1 MKKNLL
7 KRMVTRLTGLSV
19 AFFMMVAVQG
29 MAQKNNSSGGSSAT
43 FKQIKLPEL
52 ATDYH
57 PATSSTKVNP
67 FTKTTSGNII
77 QVAHGGNTTNYQSW
91 NDAVEALQENDVITL
106 LQDVE
111 LVYGDELGKP
121 AFKIPKVSC
130 TIQGTATTTV
140 FKSTSTIEME
150 APVTFKNLT
159 LDLKELVACGNALVF
174 DENVTC
180 TNQYMTVCGGSG
192 FYEEG
197 VEIKST
203 SITIKSGT
211 FQTVYG
217 GGFYADVTGD
227 TNIKVL
233 GGNVSWLYGGGKNAS
248 VAGTANV
255 EIENGSIDYV
265 YGGGKE
271 SYAECGNTNVTIK
284 GGTFGKVDGYRYNL
298 MGGGEEAPVTGKA
311 KVTINGGTFNCFVTA
326 GGGQNNATTATCG
339 STELNITGGTFTKWT
354 YGGGWASPVL
364 GTATVRVSGSASLT
378 TTLCGGGVMATASCQ
393 NTDVQVSSGSLGYLY
408 GGGENGPVIG
418 ESKLTI
424 DGSASA
430 SWTFGGCYDADC
442 GSTEVTLN
450 TTGTIAGGLYG
461 GCRTGSS
468 NTSRVN
474 IKQGTVTDLI
484 YGGGEQEASVVT
496 GDTYVTMDGGSCI
509 GVYGGGW
516 QGQVNG
522 TTHVLVNGGTISNAI
537 YGGGY
542 GSDQDQDN
550 DKGRV
555 GNTEVKVTG
564 VTTKSTVF
572 GDGLYGSVTSNTSVI
587 IEGGKFDGIYGS
599 GLNGQIG
606 GKADILVKGGE
617 ISVLRIASNN
627 IPEVGGSIT
636 IEGNPTITSTINS
649 CQNITGD
656 RADDFKLILKGG
668 GTKENPLVLPTIDR
682 FTNITLDNSFITIE
696 SVNPSSTE
704 YPAIRLLSGK
714 ATTIKGKGLT
724 GETLLVRSVGGVPST
739 SVPLIIGDFP
749 SNLQFS
755 YFYSADTKY
764 PLFKAG
770 DTYQLSEYKDA
781 VTVVLKTV
789 NITQPTHGALAVKW
803 IGVAGNHDTELDS
816 GDRVPANTELTLS
829 VIPKDGYQGGSVFA
843 NGVELT
849 GSTHSVTDDVTFS
862 AQGFTAIPY
871 TVSVTPTANGTITA
885 TPNTNVTVG
894 TEVALTILPNDGY
907 RLKSGSLKVYKTGD
921 GGTTIALSG
930 TSFNMPTYGVT
941 VTAEFEQIPYQITIS
956 SMENG
961 NITAS
966 PSVDITEGVEVAL
979 TVSPADGYRLK
990 SGSLQ
995 VYKTGDANTT
1005 VALSGNSFRM
1015 PAYDVTVMAE
1025 FEGIPAP
1032 PPPVYYTVTLPS
1044 VEGATTD
1051 PAPGDYEVE
1060 SWENFRF
1067 YLTLDEDYNQS
1078 EPIVTT
1084 DRGETITPRSSD
1096 GAYIVKYIRSDVE
1109 IFIDGV
1115 VKNPDPV
1122 ANETVDTG
1130 GIKIYTVNG
1139 YLHIQAPQPEQVH
1152 IFTPDGRL
1160 LKAFRT
1166 SGNEEQIA
1174 LPKGIY
1180 LIRVTNQCVKVV
1192 L

>member
-1 MKKNLL
+1 MKQFLQKS
-7 KRMVTRLTGLSV
+7 MATRLVGLVV
-19 AFFMMVAVQG
+19 AFFMMVAANG
-29 MAQKNNSSGGSSAT
+29 AAQTSSSGSSSDALMQMT
-43 FKQIKLPEL
+43 SPKPV
-52 ATDYH
+52 ADYH
-57 PATSSTKVNP
+57 PAASSTKVNP
-67 FTKTTSGNII
+67 FTKTTSGDII
-77 QVAHGGNTTNYQSW
+77 QVAHGENTTNYQSW
-91 NDAVEALQENDVITL
+91 NDAVNALQENDVITL

-111 LVYGDELGKP
+111 LVYGDEPSGEP
-121 AFKIPKVSC
+121 AFKMPKVAC
-130 TIQGTATTTV
+130 TIQGTSTSTV

-150 APVTFKNLT
+150 APVTFKKLT
-159 LDLKELVACGNALVF
+159 LHLKELVACGNALVF

-233 GGNVSWLYGGGKNAS
+233 GGSVSWLYGGGKNAS

-265 YGGGKE
+265 YGGGKD

-542 GSDQDQDN
+542 GSDQDNDN

-555 GNTEVKVTG
+555 GNTEVRVTD
-564 VTTKSTVF
+564 VAAESTVF
-572 GDGLYGSVTSNTSVI
+572 GDGLYGSVTGNTSVI
-587 IEGGKFDGIYGS
+587 IEGGKFGGIHGS

-636 IEGNPTITSTINS
+636 IEENPTITSTINS

-656 RADDFKLILKGG
+656 RADDFKLILKGC

-682 FTNITLDNSFITIE
+682 FTDITLDNSFITIE

-724 GETLLVRSVGGVPST
+724 GETLLVRSGGGVPST

-770 DTYQLSEYKDA
+770 DTYQLSEYKGA
-781 VTVVLKTV
+781 VAVVLKTV
-789 NITQPTHGALAVKW
+789 NITQPTHGTLAVKW

-816 GDRVPANTELTLS
+816 GDKVPANTELTLS
-829 VIPKDGYQGGSVFA
+829 VIPEDGYQGGSVFA

-849 GSTHSVTDDVTFS
+849 GSTHSVTGDVTFS

-907 RLKSGSLKVYKTGD
+907 RLKSGSL
-921 GGTTIALSG
+921 
-930 TSFNMPTYGVT
+930 
-941 VTAEFEQIPYQITIS
+941 
-956 SMENG
+956 
-961 NITAS
+961 
-966 PSVDITEGVEVAL
+966 
-979 TVSPADGYRLK
+979 
-990 SGSLQ
+990 Q

-1005 VALSGNSFRM
+1005 VALSGTSFHM
-1015 PAYDVTVMAE
+1015 PAYDVTVAAK

-1032 PPPVYYTVTLPS
+1032 PPPAPVYYTVSLPS
-1044 VEGATTD
+1044 IEGATTD

-1060 SWENFRF
+1060 SWNSFRF

-1078 EPIVTT
+1078 EPVVTT
-1084 DRGETITPRSSD
+1084 DRGETIAPRNSD
-1096 GAYIVKYIRSDVE
+1096 GAYIVKYVRSDVG

-1122 ANETVDTG
+1122 ANAEIESGTEVWVREHQLFIRTD
-1130 GIKIYTVNG
+1130 KQEKVSIYTFG
-1139 YLHIQAPQPEQVH
+1139 GQL
-1152 IFTPDGRL
+1152 R
-1160 LKAFRT
+1160 KAFR
-1166 SGNEEQIA
+1166 SKGGDEA
-1174 LPKGIY
+1174 VSLPAGGYIVSIGEK
-1180 LIRVTNQCVKVV
+1180 RFKVI

>member
-1 MKKNLL
+1 MKQFLQKS
-7 KRMVTRLTGLSV
+7 MATRLVGLV
-19 AFFMMVAVQG
+19 VTFFMMVAVQG
-29 MAQKNNSSGGSSAT
+29 MAQRNNSSGGSSAGSRADLAVS
-43 FKQIKLPEL
+43 KPVLPVKKL
-52 ATDYH
+52 
-57 PATSSTKVNP
+57 TKVP
-67 FTKTTSGNII
+67 LESSGQKILTRSE
-77 QVAHGGNTTNYQSW
+77 GGNVLKITSEGADTEYADWQT
-91 NDAVEALQENDVITL
+91 AMEALKSGDEITL
-106 LQDVE
+106 LSKVILYE
-111 LVYGDELGKP
+111 ASGDKMP
-121 AFKIPKVSC
+121 DKSC
-130 TIQGTATTTV
+130 TINGDGKTLEFNTNGFAGSCSLQEDV
-140 FKSTSTIEME
+140 I
-150 APVTFKNLT
+150 FKNIHLEAEAIT
-159 LDLKELVACGNALVF
+159 ANGKKVVF
-174 DENVTC
+174 DSGVTVKDNC
-180 TNQYMTVCGGSG
+180 DVYGGG
-192 FYEEG
+192 ELG
-197 VEIKST
+197 TDVETT
-203 SITIKSGT
+203 SITIKDGAT
-211 FQTVYG
+211 LKTVYG
-217 GGFYADVTGD
+217 GGYAGKVTGN
-227 TNIKVL
+227 TNIVVD
-233 GGNVSWLYGGGKNAS
+233 GGTVTTIFGGGYNSEAIVERNTNITINNA
-248 VAGTANV
+248 T
-255 EIENGSIDYV
+255 SISTV
-265 YGGGKE
+265 YGGGDNAPVDGTANLTISDGNVGNNNSIFGGGNK
-271 SYAECGNTNVTIK
+271 AGATCGNTNVILS
-284 GGTFGKVDGYRYNL
+284 GGTINAWVF
-298 MGGGEEAPVTGKA
+298 GGGNESLVSGTA
-311 KVTINGGTFNCFVTA
+311 KVSLQGSIINKN
-326 GGGQNNATTATCG
+326 
-339 STELNITGGTFTKWT
+339 L
-354 YGGGWASPVL
+354 YGGGRLAS
-364 GTATVRVSGSASLT
+364 AT
-378 TTLCGGGVMATASCQ
+378 CQ
-393 NTDVQVSSGSLGYLY
+393 NTDVQVSSGSLANLY

-430 SWTFGGCYDADC
+430 SWTFGGCYKADC
-442 GSTEVTLN
+442 GSTDVTLN
-450 TTGTIAGGLYG
+450 TTGTITGGLYG

-522 TTHVLVNGGTISNAI
+522 TTHVLVNGGTISDAI

-542 GSDQDQDN
+542 GSDQDN

-555 GNTEVKVTG
+555 GNTEVRVTG

-572 GDGLYGSVTSNTSVI
+572 GDGLYGCVTGNTSVI

-599 GLNGQIG
+599 GPNGQIE

-636 IEGNPTITSTINS
+636 IEGNPTITNTINS
-649 CQNITGD
+649 CQNITGN
-656 RADDFKLILKGG
+656 RADDFKLILKGC

-682 FTNITLDNSFITIE
+682 FTDITLDNSFITIE

-781 VTVVLKTV
+781 VAVVLKTV

-816 GDRVPANTELTLS
+816 GDKVPANTELTLS
-829 VIPKDGYQGGSVFA
+829 VIPEDGYQGGSVFA

-907 RLKSGSLKVYKTGD
+907 RLKSGSL
-921 GGTTIALSG
+921 
-930 TSFNMPTYGVT
+930 
-941 VTAEFEQIPYQITIS
+941 
-956 SMENG
+956 
-961 NITAS
+961 
-966 PSVDITEGVEVAL
+966 
-979 TVSPADGYRLK
+979 
-990 SGSLQ
+990 Q

-1032 PPPVYYTVTLPS
+1032 PPPAPVYYTVSLPS
-1044 VEGATTD
+1044 IEGATTD

-1060 SWENFRF
+1060 SWNSFRF

-1078 EPIVTT
+1078 EPLVTT
-1084 DRGETITPRSSD
+1084 DRGETITPRNSD
-1096 GAYIVKYIRSDVE
+1096 GAYIVKYVRSDVG

-1122 ANETVDTG
+1122 ANAEIESGTEVWVREHQLFIRTD
-1130 GIKIYTVNG
+1130 KQEKVSIYT
-1139 YLHIQAPQPEQVH
+1139 
-1152 IFTPDGRL
+1152 FDGQLR
-1160 LKAFRT
+1160 KAFR
-1166 SGNEEQIA
+1166 SKGGDEA
-1174 LPKGIY
+1174 VSLPAGGYIVSIGEK
-1180 LIRVTNQCVKVV
+1180 RFKVI

>member
-1 MKKNLL
+1 MKQFLQKS
-7 KRMVTRLTGLSV
+7 MATRLVGLVV
-19 AFFMMVAVQG
+19 AFFMMVAANG
-29 MAQKNNSSGGSSAT
+29 AAQTSSSGSSSDALMQMT
-43 FKQIKLPEL
+43 SPKPV
-52 ATDYH
+52 ADYH
-57 PATSSTKVNP
+57 PAASSTKVNP
-67 FTKTTSGNII
+67 FTKTTSGDII
-77 QVAHGGNTTNYQSW
+77 QVAHGENTTNYQSW
-91 NDAVEALQENDVITL
+91 NDAVNALQENDVITL

-111 LVYGDELGKP
+111 LVYGDEPSGEP
-121 AFKIPKVSC
+121 AFKMPKVAC
-130 TIQGTATTTV
+130 TIQGTSTSTV

-159 LDLKELVACGNALVF
+159 LHLKELVACGNALVF

-233 GGNVSWLYGGGKNAS
+233 GGSVSWLYGGGKNAS

-265 YGGGKE
+265 YGGGKD

-378 TTLCGGGVMATASCQ
+378 TTLCGGGARPTASCQ
-393 NTDVQVSSGSLGYLY
+393 NTDVQVSSGSLSYLY

-418 ESKLTI
+418 ESKLAI

-430 SWTFGGCYDADC
+430 SWTFGGCYNADC
-442 GSTEVTLN
+442 GSTDVTLN
-450 TTGTIAGGLYG
+450 TTGTITGGLYG

-468 NTSRVN
+468 NTTRVN

-542 GSDQDQDN
+542 GSDQDN

-555 GNTEVKVTG
+555 GNTEVRVTG

-572 GDGLYGSVTSNTSVI
+572 GDGLYGSVTGNTSVI

-599 GLNGQIG
+599 GPNGQIG

-636 IEGNPTITSTINS
+636 IEGKPTITSTINS
-649 CQNITGD
+649 CQNITGN
-656 RADDFKLILKGG
+656 RADDFKLILKGC

-682 FTNITLDNSFITIE
+682 FTDITLDNSFITIE

-724 GETLLVRSVGGVPST
+724 GETLLVRSGGGVPST

-770 DTYQLSEYKDA
+770 DTYQLSEYKGA
-781 VTVVLKTV
+781 VAVVLKTV
-789 NITQPTHGALAVKW
+789 NITQPTHGTLAVKW

-816 GDRVPANTELTLS
+816 GDKVPANTELTLS
-829 VIPKDGYQGGSVFA
+829 VIPEDGYQGGSVFA

-849 GSTHSVTDDVTFS
+849 GSTHSVTSDVTFS

-907 RLKSGSLKVYKTGD
+907 RLKSGSL
-921 GGTTIALSG
+921 
-930 TSFNMPTYGVT
+930 
-941 VTAEFEQIPYQITIS
+941 
-956 SMENG
+956 
-961 NITAS
+961 
-966 PSVDITEGVEVAL
+966 
-979 TVSPADGYRLK
+979 
-990 SGSLQ
+990 Q

-1005 VALSGNSFRM
+1005 VALSGTSFHM
-1015 PAYDVTVMAE
+1015 PAYDVTVAAK

-1032 PPPVYYTVTLPS
+1032 PPPAPVYYTVSLPS
-1044 VEGATTD
+1044 IEGATTD

-1060 SWENFRF
+1060 SWNSFRF

-1078 EPIVTT
+1078 EPVVTT
-1084 DRGETITPRSSD
+1084 DRGETIAPRNSD
-1096 GAYIVKYIRSDVE
+1096 GAYIVKYVRSDVG

-1122 ANETVDTG
+1122 ANAEIESGTEVWVREHQLFIRTD
-1130 GIKIYTVNG
+1130 KQEKVSIYTFG
-1139 YLHIQAPQPEQVH
+1139 GQL
-1152 IFTPDGRL
+1152 R
-1160 LKAFRT
+1160 KAFR
-1166 SGNEEQIA
+1166 SKGGDEA
-1174 LPKGIY
+1174 VSLPAGGYIVSIGEK
-1180 LIRVTNQCVKVV
+1180 RFKVI